1 MFDKE
6 IKSVSL
12 VGVGPGDENLLTLRA
27 CECIE
32 TADVIVYDNLINP
45 TILNRAKMNAKLIY
59 AGKISGNHYLT
70 QDKINETIVEYAL
83 LGEYV
88 VRLKGGD
95 PYIFGRGGEE
105 AEYLLE
111 RNIDFE
117 IVHGVSSFYAGLG
130 YAGIPVTFRGEAAE
144 FHVFTGHKKQ
154 GEELDLNF
162 ENIAKLEGSLV
173 FLMGISNLSLIVQG
187 LLSNGMNKDIG
198 AAVIENGTRYNQ
210 RVFRGKLSNIEEI
223 AKRENIISP
232 ALIVVGNVC
241 EKNLAFFKK
250 EILPLSGKN
259 ILLTAT
265 KALVEKMSPEFK
277 KLGANICEMSLIAT
291 KEIEIDKNTFV
302 SELELATHI
311 LFTSAN
317 GVDIFFEKIK
327 NYDID
332 VRSLYN
338 KKICVIGSGSSEAL
352 KKYGVNADF
361 IPSKFDS
368 KSFVEEILP
377 KLDKN
382 SRVLMLR
389 ANLGNDNLPN
399 GLKTAGIEFRDI
411 SIYDTIIDYRRSFEL
426 NKEIKKFDYVVVA
439 SASAAKALYEMIED
453 KSALLNR
460 VVSIGPVTTKALR
473 EFGIEEFITAKQYDV
488 KGIVDAIKKL

>member
-45 TILNRAKMNAKLIY
+45 TILNRAKINAKLIY

-368 KSFVEEILP
+368 NSFVEEILP

-473 EFGIEEFITAKQYDV
+473 EFGIEELITAKQYDV
-488 KGIVDAIKKL
+488 KGIVDEIKKL

>member
-45 TILNRAKMNAKLIY
+45 TILNRAKINAKLIY

-250 EILPLSGKN
+250 EILPLSCKN

-368 KSFVEEILP
+368 NSFVEEILP

-439 SASAAKALYEMIED
+439 SASAAKALSEMIED

-473 EFGIEEFITAKQYDV
+473 EFGIEELITAKQYDV

>member
-45 TILNRAKMNAKLIY
+45 TILNRAKINAKLIY

-117 IVHGVSSFYAGLG
+117 IVPGVSSFYAGLG

-162 ENIAKLEGSLV
+162 ENIAKLDGSLV

-265 KALVEKMSPEFK
+265 KALLEKMSPEFK

-302 SELELATHI
+302 LELELATHI

-473 EFGIEEFITAKQYDV
+473 EFEIEELITAKQYDV
-488 KGIVDAIKKL
+488 KGIVDAIKGL

>member
-45 TILNRAKMNAKLIY
+45 TILNRAKINAKLIY

-117 IVHGVSSFYAGLG
+117 IVPGVSSFYAGLG

-162 ENIAKLEGSLV
+162 ENIAKLDGSLV

-265 KALVEKMSPEFK
+265 KALLEKMSPEFK

-302 SELELATHI
+302 LELELATHI

-473 EFGIEEFITAKQYDV
+473 EFEIEELITAKQYDV

>member
-1 MFDKE
+1 MFNKE

-12 VGVGPGDENLLTLRA
+12 VGVGPGDEKLLTLRA

-45 TILNRAKMNAKLIY
+45 TILNRVKINAKLIY

-70 QDKINETIVEYAL
+70 QDKINETIAEHAL
-83 LGEYV
+83 TGEYV

-162 ENIAKLEGSLV
+162 KNIAKLEGSLV
-173 FLMGISNLSLIVQG
+173 FLMGISNLSLIAQG
-187 LLSNGMNKDIG
+187 LLSNGMDPDIG

-232 ALIVVGNVC
+232 ALIVVGDVC
-241 EKNLAFFKK
+241 KKNLTFFQKHT
-250 EILPLSGKN
+250 LPLSGKN

-265 KALVEKMSPEFK
+265 RGLVEKMSPEFK
-277 KLGANICEMSLIAT
+277 KLGANTCEMSLIAT
-291 KEIEIDKNTFV
+291 KEIEIDKERFV
-302 SELELATHI
+302 SELKLATHV
-311 LFTSAN
+311 LFTSSN

-332 VRSLYN
+332 IRSLYS

-377 KLDKN
+377 KLDKK

-389 ANLGNDNLPN
+389 AKLGNDNLPN
-399 GLKTAGIEFRDI
+399 GLKKAGIEFSDI
-411 SIYDTIIDYRRSFEL
+411 PIYDTIIDHRRSFEL

-473 EFGIEEFITAKQYDV
+473 EFGIEELITAKQYDV